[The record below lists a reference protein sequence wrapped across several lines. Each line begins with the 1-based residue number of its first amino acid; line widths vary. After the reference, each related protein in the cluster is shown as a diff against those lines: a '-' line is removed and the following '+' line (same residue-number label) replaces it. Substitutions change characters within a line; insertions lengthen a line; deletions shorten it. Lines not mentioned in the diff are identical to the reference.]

1 MKRVSVLLL
10 LVTAAFAQ
18 TRGRLA
24 EYALVLEDPP
34 VAQKAQSRVALQS
47 TEAQAH
53 LRKIRGAQSLVLA
66 ELAARKVRVS
76 ATSQVLVNAIFV
88 RIAPEET
95 AKLENIPGVKWI
107 QYQPMS
113 KPLLN
118 AAVNL
123 VGLTGTTGA
132 WSAVGG
138 SANAGAGVRIG
149 IIDTGIDQ
157 NHPGFKDTGF
167 TAPAGFPAGD
177 TGYTNNKVIVAR
189 SYVSMLEFSDHPE
202 YSTPDDISPRDRQGH
217 GTAIAMIAAGV
228 QNAGPLASITG
239 VAPKAFLGNYKVFGS
254 PGVNE
259 YTYRSAWIQA
269 LTDAVTL
276 DHMDIVTLSLGEGDP
291 AYFGPLDVG
300 VGVCGDAICDVGAQ
314 AVENASSLGTLVV
327 AAAGNGG
334 NIGQQGVTRYTV
346 NSPATAPSAIA
357 VGASANSHLVYQTVR
372 VNGAGGPG
380 NLRGLTGDG
389 PKISSPLTAPVKDVA
404 TLGNNGQ
411 ACAALPA
418 GSLSG
423 AWALILRGTCFI
435 SNKVNFAQAAG
446 AIGAIIYQPAGTD
459 DVTDRMYVQDTG
471 IPAVLIGNTDGYA
484 LKTYLT
490 TNPNATATVD
500 PAFASA
506 DNSQVNTVAGYSS
519 RGPSVGNFAATRD
532 FALKPE
538 LVAPGTNIYTATQKF
553 DPNSDTYNAT
563 GYTTVNGTSYAV
575 PFVAGVAAMAKAKN
589 SNLNTPARLKSAVV
603 NTATADLQGAVHVTD
618 AGAGKLNAADAVNV
632 AATLDPA
639 AISFGPVATLPI
651 NRTLTLTNVSSAAA
665 TFSIT
670 VRQLT
675 GDSNAHVTVTSNS
688 VTVPAGQSSQPITVS
703 LTGSKPA
710 AGAYEG
716 FLDVKGAGPDLHL
729 PYFYVVGSGV
739 PYDIFALQNGSPS
752 GIPSPCWDSNS
763 DFRFYLCTFL
773 LGFRVVDSYGVP
785 VANYPVSFQI
795 LTGGGKFDT
804 DPQLG
809 RDSITGKLGDAGA
822 WVDFGPQQ
830 GDQIFSGTAGGLTQ
844 RFEGYARR
852 LPTISIGGVVNA
864 APPYQVGQGLQPG
877 SYISIFGNDLS
888 DAPVLVESTP
898 SLPVSLGQ
906 VSVSFD
912 GGGMS
917 LPGHLHFISPTQ
929 INVQIPWEFQ
939 GQSSVQMKVTL
950 YGYLWGDLYTV
961 PLAGYSPGIFAV
973 TDGATNSVIWLP
985 TNPTSGQ
992 AKRGGS
998 IVIYANGLGPVSAAQ
1013 SSGGPASSTDLVYT
1027 NATPTVTLGGGPTGF
1042 LFSGLT
1048 PGLVGTYQVNVS
1060 IPADAPT
1067 GTQPLILSIGGQTT
1081 TVNVVVQ

>member
-18 TRGRLA
+18 TRSRLA
-24 EYALVLEDPP
+24 EYALVLEDAP

-47 TEAQAH
+47 AEAQAH

-66 ELAARKVRVS
+66 ELAARRVRVS

-88 RIAPEET
+88 RVAPEQT
-95 AKLENIPGVKWI
+95 SALKNIPGVKWI

-123 VGLTGTTGA
+123 VGLTGATGA

-138 SANAGAGVRIG
+138 SASAGAGVRIG

-157 NHPGFKDTGF
+157 NHPGFNDTGF
-167 TAPAGFPAGD
+167 TAPAGFPVGD
-177 TGYTNNKVIVAR
+177 AGYTNNKVIVAR
-189 SYVSMLEFSDHPE
+189 SYVSMLEFSDHSE
-202 YSTPDDISPRDRQGH
+202 YSTPDDVSPRDRQGH

-269 LTDAVTL
+269 LTDANN
-276 DHMDIVTLSLGEGDP
+276 DGMDIVTLSLGEGDP

-300 VGVCGDAICDVGAQ
+300 VGVCNDTICDVGAQ
-314 AVENASSLGTLVV
+314 AVENASRLGTLVV

-357 VGASANSHLVYQTVR
+357 VGASVNSHLVYQTVR

-404 TLGNNGQ
+404 TLGDNGQ

-418 GSLSG
+418 GSLTG

-506 DNSQVNTVAGYSS
+506 DNPQVNTVAGYSS

-575 PFVAGVAAMAKAKN
+575 PFVAGVAAMSKAKN
-589 SNLNTPARLKSAVV
+589 ANLNTPARLKSAVV
-603 NTATADLQGAVHVTD
+603 NTATADLQGAIHVTD
-618 AGAGKLNAADAVNV
+618 AGAGKLNAADAVKV

-675 GDSNAHVTVTSNS
+675 GDSNAHVTVSSNS

-739 PYDIFALQNGSPS
+739 PYDIFAFQNGSPS

-773 LGFRVVDSYGVP
+773 LGFRIVDSYGVP

-822 WVDFGPQQ
+822 WVDFGPKQ

-844 RFEGYARR
+844 RFEGYARN
-852 LPTISIGGVVNA
+852 LPTISSGGVVNA
-864 APPYQVGQGLQPG
+864 APPFLTQGMQPG
-877 SYISIFGNDLS
+877 SYITIYGNDLA
-888 DAPVLVESTP
+888 DTTLGKSTP
-898 SLPVSLGQ
+898 LLPVSLGQ

-912 GGGMS
+912 GGGIS
-917 LPGHLHFISPTQ
+917 LPGRLSYISPGQ

-961 PLAGYSPGIFAV
+961 PLATYSPGIFAF
-973 TDGATNSVIWLP
+973 TD
-985 TNPTSGQ
+985 
-992 AKRGGS
+992 AKRGG
-998 IVIYANGLGPVSAAQ
+998 IMVVYANGLGPVSTPQ
-1013 SSGGPASSTDLVYT
+1013 SSGEAASLTELFTTNTMPTATIGGIPASVK
-1027 NATPTVTLGGGPTGF
+1027 
-1042 LFSGLT
+1042 FSGLA
-1048 PGLVGTYQVNVS
+1048 PGWEGLYQVNVEV
-1060 IPADAPT
+1060 PADAPT
-1067 GTQPLILSIGGQTT
+1067 GTQPLKLSIGGQDA
-1081 TVNVVVQ
+1081 TVSVVVQ